1 MEGYDFCGW
10 ATKNDVQCSDGR
22 YIRHNAFKDCD
33 GTEVPLV
40 WNHDHSNPE
49 NVLGK
54 VVLQNRPEGVFCYG
68 YFNDTTKGQVA
79 KTLVQHGDITNLSI
93 FASKVKQVAK
103 DVIHGF
109 IKEVSLVHAGANPEA
124 FIEDVVAHSENEDG
138 SFILYLGEV
147 TEDDIAHSD
156 EDPEEPEY
164 EEITDEEELEDE
176 DEDEDDEYEDDEEL
190 ESEFD
195 EEESEEESEEDELED
210 EEISHADKDDEG
222 ENDKKNDAG
231 KSKSDEGDTVEEV
244 YNTLT
249 PKQKIAVDMIVQKS
263 LEIAQSEFGHSLED
277 NEEETE
283 MKHNIFET
291 GLVKET
297 TLSHADQE
305 ALINLAKNSTCGTLK
320 NAITMFRE
328 NSDEEEVDC
337 LAHSIDSIDEM
348 FPEYKNLDNGEPETL
363 TRDMSWVSGVIN
375 GVKKS
380 PFSRIRTRQLDARYD
395 VINAKGYK
403 KGHQKTNIGNVKLLK
418 RTTDPQTVYVRD
430 GIDRDDIIDITD
442 FDVVAYQYKIM
453 RMALNEELAKAI
465 LIGDGREDG
474 DEDKISEEHIRSIWH
489 DDDLYTIHKDV
500 DIEAAREEIQGS
512 DTSKHFGDNYIYAE
526 AIIAAALDARIDYK
540 GSGSLKFYCTPQLLN
555 KMLLARDLNG
565 RRIYNSKT
573 DLQAALN
580 VSAIETVEQFQGLTR
595 EDATSHKTKE
605 LLGLFVNFSDYQVG
619 STKGGEITK
628 FEDFDIDFNKYKYLM
643 ETRLSGALIRP
654 YSAIALEMVVNP

>member
-1 MEGYDFCGW
+1 MDGYDFCGW
-10 ATKNDVQCSDGR
+10 ATKNDIKCSDGR
-22 YIRHNAFKDCD
+22 TIRHNAFKECD
-33 GTEVPLV
+33 GVEVPLV
-40 WNHDHSNPE
+40 WNHDHSNPD

-54 VVLQNRPEGVFCYG
+54 VLLKNTDEGVYCYG
-68 YFNDTTKGQVA
+68 SFNDTTKGQIA
-79 KTLVQHGDITNLSI
+79 KTLVAHGDITNLSI
-93 FASKVKQVAK
+93 FASKVKQMAK
-103 DVIHGF
+103 DVVHGV
-109 IKEVSLVHAGANPEA
+109 IKEVSLVHAGANPGAYIETVIAHTEEDDGA
-124 FIEDVVAHSENEDG
+124 FIA
-138 SFILYLGEV
+138 YLG
-147 TEDDIAHSD
+147 
-156 EDPEEPEY
+156 
-164 EEITDEEELEDE
+164 EITDEDVFLHSDDPEETELE
-176 DEDEDDEYEDDEEL
+176 
-190 ESEFD
+190 ESD
-195 EEESEEESEEDELED
+195 EEEAEEAETDEEAKEEETETEEEYPEEEFPEEELDDSEEV
-210 EEISHADKDDEG
+210 SHADKDDDDTKDDDE
-222 ENDKKNDAG
+222 
-231 KSKSDEGDTVEEV
+231 SKSVKVNPNEV
-244 YNTLT
+244 QEIFNSMT
-249 PKQKIAVDMIVQKS
+249 PKQQIAVAMIGQEMLKQAGLE
-263 LEIAQSEFGHSLED
+263 LEITHSD
-277 NEEETE
+277 NYQNDFYNEEETE

-320 NAITMFRE
+320 NAITMFQE
-328 NSDEEEVDC
+328 NSDEEENKC

-363 TRDMSWVSGVIN
+363 TRDMSWVTGVIN

-500 DIEAAREEIQGS
+500 DIEAARAEIQGS

-580 VSAIETVEQFQGLTR
+580 VTAIETVEQFQGLTR
-595 EDATSHKTKE
+595 EDTKTHNTKE